1 MDKVDRLTLNY
12 MSNNSYNEQREKKP
26 VFDQSKLLDEEQ
38 FYKKRLLIKYK
49 EYLKNLNK
57 LEKYDTNVIDYFHDF
72 NKLQIDIF
80 KREDKRDIVQK
91 TNGVDKKVSF
101 ETNNDNE
108 EELSQDKINLNDIE
122 QFQKNQVKKC
132 TLDNYIIKKPNKF
145 KKETIVPKKINI
157 DLQSE
162 ELKYKG
168 VKKKNISN
176 NYEDKKK

>member
-12 MSNNSYNEQREKKP
+12 MSNNTYNEQREKKP
-26 VFDQSKLLDEEQ
+26 VLNKTQQLEEEQ
-38 FYKKRLLIKYK
+38 FYKKRLLTNYK

-57 LEKYDTNVIDYFHDF
+57 LENYDSNVIDYFHTF

-101 ETNNDNE
+101 KTENAHE

-145 KKETIVPKKINI
+145 KKETIVPTKINI
-157 DLQSE
+157 DLQSQ

-176 NYEDKKK
+176 IYEDKKK

>member
-26 VFDQSKLLDEEQ
+26 VLNKKQQLEEEQ
-38 FYKKRLLIKYK
+38 FYKKRLLTKYK
-49 EYLKNLNK
+49 EYLKNINK
-57 LEKYDTNVIDYFHDF
+57 LENYDTNVIDYFHDF

-101 ETNNDNE
+101 ETETIDE
-108 EELSQDKINLNDIE
+108 EELSQDKIKSNDVE
-122 QFQKNQVKKC
+122 QFKKNQVKKC

-145 KKETIVPKKINI
+145 KKDTIVPKKINI